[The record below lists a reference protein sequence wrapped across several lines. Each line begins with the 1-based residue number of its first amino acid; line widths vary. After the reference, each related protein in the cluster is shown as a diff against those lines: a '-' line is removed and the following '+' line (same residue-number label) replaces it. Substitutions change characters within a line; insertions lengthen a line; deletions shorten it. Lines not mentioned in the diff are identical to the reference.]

1 MPSAVTDVQQ
11 KLKLADGSHIREAIS
26 RLTCEFKAG
35 QWLGPQNPYCTDAAT
50 MLNHTQAGEELQHQE
65 LIEYIAVS
73 AIHHC
78 FDGWSYLGHALQAE
92 MTCDPDVARHLGY
105 YAELRAAM
113 GLLASE
119 GIGVFESTHVV
130 VCSEGKCHPIK
141 RAGRTH
147 QFAWKA
153 LEDWAYAKAKDVLLR
168 VIILSGVP
176 LSDWLEQFS
185 SGGVQALAADWLTSW
200 GLDLKRYADDR
211 IARNTASYRPTAL
224 VSSGPRTIDK
234 IMRSVLQFWSG
245 FQPTDSATFY
255 DLDLWLLR
263 SILEDVYRNNHDE
276 SAREAPEDYLNRVDR
291 MLDSLGLFDASKQ
304 NLRKFLDP
312 KVKNPAQIL
321 SDARSKQPVNNV
333 NNSKQLL
340 ARAALLLRLATGC
353 ARELLAGTEPREI
366 LQFWWSQPGVSR
378 RLWRTDDPPSPFS
391 DLWEDVRESIDSVE
405 GWLNNGR
412 TSDPCAHDF
421 WNKHATDASVLSTTE
436 RICLWGLG
444 L

>member
-1 MPSAVTDVQQ
+1 MPSATAVKQ
-11 KLKLADGSHIREAIS
+11 LELADRSRIRDAIS
-26 RLTCEFKAG
+26 RLTREFKAG

-50 MLNHTQAGEELQHQE
+50 ILNHTRAGEDLQHQE

-92 MTCDPDVARHLGY
+92 MACDPDVARHLGY

-119 GIGVFESTHVV
+119 GIGVFDRKHVV
-130 VCSEGKCHPIK
+130 VCSEGKCHMITQLP
-141 RAGRTH
+141 GTH

-153 LEDWAYAKAKDVLLR
+153 LKAWADAKAKDVLLR

-255 DLDLWLLR
+255 DLDRWLLR

-304 NLRKFLDP
+304 NLRQFLDP
-312 KVKNPAQIL
+312 TVNHPAQIL

-333 NNSKQLL
+333 NHSKQLL
-340 ARAALLLRLATGC
+340 ARAALLLRLATGR
-353 ARELLAGTEPREI
+353 ARELLSGTAPRGT
-366 LQFWWSQPGVSR
+366 LQFWWSRPAVSR

-391 DLWEDVRESIDSVE
+391 DLWEDVSESMDSVE

-412 TSDPCAHDF
+412 ATDPCVHDF
-421 WNKHATDASVLSTTE
+421 WNKHAADASVLSTTE

>member
-1 MPSAVTDVQQ
+1 MSQLT
-11 KLKLADGSHIREAIS
+11 REFI
-26 RLTCEFKAG
+26 AG
-35 QWLGPQNPYCTDAAT
+35 KWLGPQNPYRTEVLET
-50 MLNHTQAGEELQHQE
+50 IQEHTQTDGLEHRD

-92 MTCDPDVARHLGY
+92 MACDPDVARHLGY

-119 GIGVFESTHVV
+119 GIGVFNRTHVV
-130 VCSEGKCHPIK
+130 VCSEGKCHPI
-141 RAGRTH
+141 AAIGTH
-147 QFAWKA
+147 QFVWKA
-153 LEDWAYAKAKDVLLR
+153 LEHWADANAQDVLLR
-168 VIILSGVP
+168 VKILSDLP

-200 GLDLKRYADDR
+200 GLDLRRYADDR

-224 VSSGPRTIDK
+224 VSSGPRTIDE

-245 FQPTDSATFY
+245 FQPTGSATFH

-263 SILEDVYRNNHDE
+263 FILEAVFRAHRGKSAHDASE
-276 SAREAPEDYLNRVDR
+276 EYLDRVDR
-291 MLDSLGLFDASKQ
+291 MLDGLGLFDASKQ
-304 NLRKFLDP
+304 SVRQFLDP
-312 KVKNPAQIL
+312 KEKRPAQIL
-321 SDARSKQPVNNV
+321 ADARGTLSVSDVNH
-333 NNSKQLL
+333 SKQLL
-340 ARAALLLRLATGC
+340 ARAAMLLRLATGC
-353 ARELLAGTEPREI
+353 ARELLAGVEGEPRDL

-391 DLWEDVRESIDSVE
+391 DLWEDVSESMDSVE
-405 GWLNNGR
+405 GWLNNDR
-412 TSDPCAHDF
+412 ATDPCAHDF
-421 WNKHATDASVLSTTE
+421 WNEHAADASMLSTTE

>member
-92 MTCDPDVARHLGY
+92 MACDPDVARHLGY

-113 GLLASE
+113 SLLASE
-119 GIGVFESTHVV
+119 GIGVFDRTHVV
-130 VCSEGKCHPIK
+130 VRSEGRCHSIE
-141 RAGRTH
+141 AGGTH
-147 QFAWKA
+147 QFVWEA
-153 LEDWAYAKAKDVLLR
+153 LEHWADANAQDVLLR
-168 VIILSGVP
+168 VIVLSGLP
-176 LSDWLEQFS
+176 LSDWLDQFS
-185 SGGVQALAADWLTSW
+185 SGGVQALAADWLKRW
-200 GLDLKRYADDR
+200 GLDLKRYHDDR
-211 IARNTASYRPTAL
+211 KARNTASYRPTAL
-224 VSSGPRTIDK
+224 VSSGPRAIDD
-234 IMRSVLQFWSG
+234 IMRSVLQFWRG
-245 FQPTDSATFY
+245 FQPTESATFY

-304 NLRKFLDP
+304 SLRQFLDP
-312 KVKNPAQIL
+312 TVKYPDQIL
-321 SDARSKQPVNNV
+321 SDARSTKPVSNV
-333 NNSKQLL
+333 NHSKQLL

-391 DLWEDVRESIDSVE
+391 DLWEDVRESMDSVE

-412 TSDPCAHDF
+412 ATDPCAHDF
-421 WNKHATDASVLSTTE
+421 WNKHAADASVLSTTE

>member
-1 MPSAVTDVQQ
+1 MPSATAVKQ
-11 KLKLADGSHIREAIS
+11 LELADRSRIRDAIS
-26 RLTCEFKAG
+26 RLTREFKAG

-50 MLNHTQAGEELQHQE
+50 ILNHTRAGEDLQHQE

-92 MTCDPDVARHLGY
+92 MACDPDVARHLGY

-119 GIGVFESTHVV
+119 GIGVFDRKHVV
-130 VCSEGKCHPIK
+130 VCSEGKCHMITQLP
-141 RAGRTH
+141 GTH

-153 LEDWAYAKAKDVLLR
+153 LKAWADAKAKDVLLR
-168 VIILSGVP
+168 VVKLSDVP
-176 LSDWLEQFS
+176 LSDLLDQFS
-185 SGGVQALAADWLTSW
+185 YGGVQALAADWLKRW
-200 GLDLKRYADDR
+200 GLDLQRYNDDR
-211 IARNTASYRPTAL
+211 DARNTSSYRPTAL
-224 VSSGPRTIDK
+224 VSSGPRTIDE
-234 IMRSVLQFWSG
+234 IMRSVLHLWSG
-245 FQPTDSATFY
+245 FQPTESTFY
-255 DLDLWLLR
+255 DLDRWLLR

-291 MLDSLGLFDASKQ
+291 MLDSLGLFDASIQ
-304 NLRKFLDP
+304 RLRQFLNP
-312 KVKNPAQIL
+312 VKTQRTAEIL
-321 SDARSKQPVNNV
+321 SDARSTLSASDVNH
-333 NNSKQLL
+333 SKQLL

-353 ARELLAGTEPREI
+353 ARELLAGTAPRGI
-366 LQFWWSQPGVSR
+366 LQFWWSQPAVSR
-378 RLWRTDDPPSPFS
+378 RLWPVRSPPSSFS
-391 DLWEDVRESIDSVE
+391 DLWEDVSESMDSVE

-421 WNKHATDASVLSTTE
+421 WNNHAADASVLSTTE